1 MRLMRDQIMPI
12 DLDRR
17 AQPQQKRAENRIES
31 ILDATKEMLA
41 RMPVDDITTS
51 AVAKEA
57 GIPVGTVYR
66 YFPNIYAV
74 YSAIF
79 ERFNRDVIEVMQA
92 SEAERAGGWQDEL
105 AMDLGGFNDLF
116 EQEPAYRAVYL
127 LTLTT
132 RELASIREAWTQQV
146 AEQLAKGWR
155 LGDDGFSGTNA
166 DVAARIVVEI
176 YSSAQMLI
184 LRHWDDKPK
193 CEALAR
199 ERMIAIESYLQN
211 YLR

>member
-1 MRLMRDQIMPI
+1 MRDQTMPI

-31 ILDATKEMLA
+31 ILDATKNMLA

-51 AVAKEA
+51 AVAQEA

-79 ERFNRDVIEVMQA
+79 ARFNQDAIAVMMA
-92 SEAERAGGWQDEL
+92 EEAGRTGGWQDEL
-105 AMDLGGFNDLF
+105 AADLSGVTRLF
-116 EQEPAYRAVYL
+116 QDQPAYRAVYL

-132 RELASIREAWTQQV
+132 RELTSVRETWNA
-146 AEQLAKGWR
+146 QLAEHLARGWR
-155 LGDDGFSGTNA
+155 EGDDGFSGPDANI
-166 DVAARIVVEI
+166 VARMVVEI
-176 YSSAQMLI
+176 FTAAQTQI
-184 LRHWDDKPK
+184 LRNWGDKATCDAIAK
-193 CEALAR
+193 ERIIAL
-199 ERMIAIESYLQN
+199 EGYLQN
-211 YLR
+211 YLH